1 MWVYHSPI
9 GPFVIKRL
17 QNGKYGLLYAD
28 EIWGQ
33 WSPPQAAADDVYTH
47 TTGCYD
53 WDKLDCQ
60 IEDVPTDLLEWERH

>member
-1 MWVYHSPI
+1 MWIYHSPI

-33 WSPPQAAADDVYTH
+33 WSSPQAVADDVYTH

-53 WDKLDCQ
+53 WDKLDCL
-60 IEDVPTDLLEWERH
+60 IEDVPTDLSEWEKR